1 MVDRTR
7 LLVFIV
13 LAKTLIASRPYDPR
27 GAFVLL
33 HSIDE
38 DADIALSGVNAR
50 AMQANMVAALDDDG
64 QAHDHARVALA
75 DVVADLERRR
85 RTPSPAR

>member
-1 MVDRTR
+1 MVDPTR

-13 LAKTLIASRPYDPR
+13 LAKTLIAARPYDPR

-38 DADIALSGVNAR
+38 DADIALSEVNAR
-50 AMQANMVAALDDDG
+50 AMQANMVAALDDG
-64 QAHDHARVALA
+64 ERAHGHARDALA

-85 RTPSPAR
+85 RALSPAR